1 MKRVTTPKLCF
12 TIPFDK
18 SFVKRI
24 RLTFKQND
32 KIVLIKEDEQL
43 QWDDKGIFIKLT
55 QKETK
60 SFSAAALLRAEIHI
74 LTIDNDSIK
83 SDPISIRV
91 EEVLNEEVLE

>member
-60 SFSAAALLRAEIHI
+60 SFSAAALLQDYICHRQSTTNSLKKKKTLKNKI
-74 LTIDNDSIK
+74 
-83 SDPISIRV
+83 
-91 EEVLNEEVLE
+91 